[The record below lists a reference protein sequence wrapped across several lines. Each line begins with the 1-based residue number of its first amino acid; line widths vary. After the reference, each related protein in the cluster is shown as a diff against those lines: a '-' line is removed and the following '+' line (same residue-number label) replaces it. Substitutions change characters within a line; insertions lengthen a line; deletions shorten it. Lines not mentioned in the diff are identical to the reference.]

1 MKDWKKQKHMI
12 PCGVELSPNMKDY
25 QKEYKEFS
33 LKFPER
39 FSFPLDVFDNW
50 GNSLALFWTDGEKEK
65 KFSFDELKIL
75 SSKGA
80 DAFRKIGINKED
92 KVLVMLPNIP
102 EWWEVML
109 ALMRL
114 NAIPIP
120 ATILLTSRDV
130 EYRLLVTDIKAVI
143 ATEEDAVKI
152 EDAVNSTSTNPL
164 LIIINGNNNPPTA
177 LIPPLVRGDREG
189 SKKGGERRFSGER
202 KGWHDYIK
210 ERDKADIFEGE
221 RVPSDGPALIY
232 FTSGTTGPPKMV
244 LHTQAS
250 YPFAHLI
257 TGKYWLDLKP
267 GDLFWNLSDTGWA
280 KAAWSSLF
288 GPWHMGAT
296 VFSFYK
302 KGKFDP
308 LLTIEIMQRYP
319 ITTFCGPPTAY
330 RMMVK
335 EIPAQRFAFQSLRHF
350 VAAGE
355 PLNKEIIKVWKER
368 TGRYIYDGYGQTET
382 INVLANFRCLPEKP
396 GSMGVPVP
404 GFIVDIVD
412 DNGNPVSPGI
422 KGEIAIK
429 IRPERPVGIFKEY
442 LGNPEAT
449 EKTIKGQW
457 YTTGDMAYRDED
469 GYFWFVGRA
478 DDIIISSGYRI
489 GPFEI
494 ESVLIEHP
502 AVEESAVVASPDEIR
517 GEVVKAF
524 IVLTEGYRPSDAL
537 VKELQEFAKKQ
548 TAPYKYPRKIEFI
561 DELPK
566 TISGKIKRRELK
578 IKEFGEGL
586 KC

>member
-1 MKDWKKQKHMI
+1 MKNY
-12 PCGVELSPNMKDY
+12 E
-25 QKEYKEFS
+25 KEYKEFS
-33 LKFPER
+33 LIVPER
-39 FSFPLDVFDNW
+39 FSFPLDVFDKW
-50 GNSLALFWTDGEKEK
+50 GDRLALFWTNGEKEK

-80 DAFRKIGINKED
+80 GAFKEMGISKGDN
-92 KVLVMLPNIP
+92 VLVMLPNIP

-120 ATILLTSRDV
+120 ATTLLTSKDIR
-130 EYRLLVTDIKAVI
+130 YRLSVIDINAII
-143 ATEEDAVKI
+143 ATDEDALKV
-152 EDAVNSTSTNPL
+152 EDAVNNTSTSPL
-164 LIIINGNNNPPTA
+164 LIVINENNPPTP
-177 LIPPLVRGDREG
+177 LIPPLVRGDKEG
-189 SKKGGERRFSGER
+189 SKKGGRQ
-202 KGWHDYIK
+202 GWHDYIK
-210 ERDKADIFEGE
+210 ERDKADIWGGE
-221 RVPSDGPALIY
+221 RASSEEPALIY

-244 LHTQAS
+244 LHTMAS
-250 YPFAHLI
+250 YPFAHQI

-267 GDLFWNLSDTGWA
+267 GDIHWNLSDTGWA

-288 GPWHMGAT
+288 GPWHMGAAI
-296 VFSFYK
+296 FSFYK
-302 KGKFDP
+302 TGKFDP
-308 LLTIEIMQRYP
+308 SLTIEMMQRYP

-355 PLNKEIIKVWKER
+355 PLNKEIIEVWKER

-382 INVLANFRCLPEKP
+382 VNVLANFRCLPVKP

-404 GFIVDIVD
+404 GFIVDVVD
-412 DNGNPVSPGI
+412 DNGNPVSSGI
-422 KGEIAIK
+422 EGNIAIK

-449 EKTIKGQW
+449 EKTIRGKW
-457 YTTGDMAYRDED
+457 YITGDRAYKDED

-478 DDIIISSGYRI
+478 DDIIITSGYRI

-502 AVEESAVVASPDEIR
+502 AIEESAVVASPDEMR

-524 IVLTEGYRPSDAL
+524 IVLTKDHRPSDAL
-537 VKELQEFAKKQ
+537 VKELQEFVKKQ
-548 TAPYKYPRKIEFI
+548 TAPYKYPRKIEFV

-566 TISGKIKRRELK
+566 TISGKIKRKELK
-578 IKEFGEGL
+578 IKEFR
-586 KC
+586 K